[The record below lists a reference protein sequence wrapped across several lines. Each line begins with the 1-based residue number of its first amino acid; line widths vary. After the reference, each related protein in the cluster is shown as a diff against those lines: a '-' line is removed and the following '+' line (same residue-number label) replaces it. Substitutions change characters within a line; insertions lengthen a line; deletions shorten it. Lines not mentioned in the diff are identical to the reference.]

1 MTSLIHLMK
10 TRLGNHLMV
19 KPELLSSVQPATRLC
34 IYLFMNKFLERSY
47 ISAQI
52 VKQGE
57 YFLHMPD
64 KLQSQL
70 SKSVFSHNST
80 NLAHSQSE
88 QS

>member
-10 TRLGNHLMV
+10 TRLGNHSMV

-34 IYLFMNKFLERSY
+34 VYIYIYLFMNKLLERSY

-57 YFLHMPD
+57 
-64 KLQSQL
+64 
-70 SKSVFSHNST
+70 
-80 NLAHSQSE
+80 
-88 QS
+88 